1 MKTKSI
7 QQEIIFDCE
16 PAVIYHLIMND
27 DQHSEI
33 TGSEVIMSNEINGK
47 FNVFDGYCEGYNI
60 ELIEN
65 QKIVQAWHFDE
76 DGWPEDHCS
85 ICTFTLEPVENKTKL
100 IFTQTDIPE
109 HKAEE
114 LERGWNDFYWQPI
127 KEYLK
132 NC

>member
-16 PAVIYHLIMND
+16 PAVIYHLIMNE

-65 QKIVQAWHFDE
+65 QKIVQAWHFNE
-76 DGWPEDHCS
+76 DGWPEDHYS

-132 NC
+132 KC

>member
-7 QQEIIFDCE
+7 QQEILFDSE
-16 PAVIYHLIMND
+16 SAVIYNLLMNQD
-27 DQHSEI
+27 KHSEI
-33 TGSEVIMSNEINGK
+33 TGSEVIMSNEINGH
-47 FNVFDGYCEGYNI
+47 FSVFDDYCVGYNI

-76 DGWPEDHCS
+76 EGWPDNHYS

>member
-7 QQEIIFDCE
+7 QQEILFDSE
-16 PAVIYHLIMND
+16 SPVIYNLLMNQD
-27 DQHSEI
+27 KHSEI
-33 TGSEVIMSNEINGK
+33 TGSEVIMSNEINGH
-47 FNVFDGYCEGYNI
+47 FSVFDDYCVGYNI

-76 DGWPEDHCS
+76 EGWPDDHYS

-100 IFTQTDIPE
+100 IFTQTEIPE

-114 LERGWNDFYWQPI
+114 LERGWNEFYWQPM

>member
-16 PAVIYHLIMND
+16 PAVIYHLIMNE

-76 DGWPEDHCS
+76 DGWPEDHYS

>member
-16 PAVIYHLIMND
+16 PAVIYNLLMNQD
-27 DQHSEI
+27 KHSEI
-33 TGSEVIMSNEINGK
+33 TGSEVIMSNELNGQ
-47 FNVFDGYCEGYNI
+47 FSVFDGYCEGYNI

-76 DGWPEDHCS
+76 DGWSEDHYS
-85 ICTFTLEPVENKTKL
+85 ICTFIFEPAENKTKL
-100 IFTQTDIPE
+100 IFTQTGIPE

-132 NC
+132 NR